1 MRTTTE
7 RPFLRFTTRTNEP
20 REGLGGRRSSRTCQ
34 SAPTGRPT
42 AVEHA
47 PIPGGYAAERVG
59 GFGFQ
64 GFLRRKQ
71 GGRRARYRNRRGR
84 GSRWKEKPCIRQHCP
99 RGDCQHSRGQRNGR
113 SFPPPAK
120 SGAMVSSSRCLK
132 FRRFTIC
139 LFYQFATSASNCCQD
154 RYEEILSKTARY

>member
-1 MRTTTE
+1 VA
-7 RPFLRFTTRTNEP
+7 
-20 REGLGGRRSSRTCQ
+20 GGHRVHVKALS
-34 SAPTGRPT
+34 TGRPT

-71 GGRRARYRNRRGR
+71 GGRRARYRNRRGAVVDGR
-84 GSRWKEKPCIRQHCP
+84 KSLASASTVRVETANTPAASATDEAPATSQIRSD
-99 RGDCQHSRGQRNGR
+99 G
-113 SFPPPAK
+113 FEFA
-120 SGAMVSSSRCLK
+120 LLE

-154 RYEEILSKTARY
+154 RYEEILSKRARY